1 MYVCMYIKKNRKEK
15 ENLIFFFTSHITCK
29 HNPLHM
35 GCVGNFSTYKVIL
48 DLKNSNLD
56 EFWIFPFPNEIENV
70 HLRVM
75 ISESRV

>member
-15 ENLIFFFTSHITCK
+15 ENLIFFFTRHITCK

-48 DLKNSNLD
+48 D
-56 EFWIFPFPNEIENV
+56 
-70 HLRVM
+70 
-75 ISESRV
+75 